1 MFIKNNGV
9 TLRIIEDDVEDPS
22 NPIAGLL
29 SAMDPLGQLQSV
41 LQDTRQALEAPSEVY
56 VDHPSHYRQ
65 DSGLE
70 AIDAIEAW
78 DLNFNLGNVIKY
90 VCRAGL
96 KTRQDGSIDLK
107 KALWYLKREI
117 SSRTKEA

>member
-29 SAMDPLGQLQSV
+29 SAMDPLGHLQTVLRDTHPVLGASV
-41 LQDTRQALEAPSEVY
+41 EAE
-56 VDHPSHYRQ
+56 VDHPSHYRK

-96 KTRQDGSIDLK
+96 KSGQDDCVDLK

-117 SSRTKEA
+117 SYRTKEA